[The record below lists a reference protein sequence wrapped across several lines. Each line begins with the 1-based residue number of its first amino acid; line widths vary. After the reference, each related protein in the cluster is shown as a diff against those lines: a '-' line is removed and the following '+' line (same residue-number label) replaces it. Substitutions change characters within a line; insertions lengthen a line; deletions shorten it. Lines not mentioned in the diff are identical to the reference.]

1 LRRVTLQLRLIT
13 LWPHRRCGSSA
24 SPATW
29 IIVLCA
35 VPLLWIEYLLLRPVS
50 KQPNNWFCLM
60 CVQVSFPH
68 DEHQDEDQSQKVD
81 IDRTDT
87 FVFGVLVENGF
98 EAFLRL
104 GSLTQSPNGGFRDVH
119 STQ

>member
-1 LRRVTLQLRLIT
+1 
-13 LWPHRRCGSSA
+13 
-24 SPATW
+24 
-29 IIVLCA
+29 
-35 VPLLWIEYLLLRPVS
+35 
-50 KQPNNWFCLM
+50 M